1 MGYDEA
7 DQAEESQRAHQSAA
21 RDGVPEAV
29 LLWPGTTKSGR
40 GQLKGDNNESSKVL
54 SRDGDTIIAEFKTRA
69 GPFTY
74 TTTVEEITLEPSD
87 RITFRHLTGPLH
99 YAWEEFVFNDVD
111 GDTELVHNGEFIW
124 RRLPLVGWLGGLV
137 YTRPMFERVIEKH
150 FEQVKMNCEARAA
163 RSHMFRRREPAP
175 PG

>member
-1 MGYDEA
+1 M
-7 DQAEESQRAHQSAA
+7 
-21 RDGVPEAV
+21 
-29 LLWPGTTKSGR
+29 TKPIKLKSHSVHIKAPREMVFQKLSSFGR

-74 TTTVEEITLEPSD
+74 TTVEEITLEPPD

>member
-1 MGYDEA
+1 MA
-7 DQAEESQRAHQSAA
+7 K
-21 RDGVPEAV
+21 PIK
-29 LLWPGTTKSGR
+29 LKSHSVHIKAPREMVFQKLSSFGR
-40 GQLKGDNNESSKVL
+40 GRLVGDNNESSKVL

-74 TTTVEEITLEPSD
+74 TTVEEITLEPPN
-87 RITFRHLTGPLH
+87 RITFRHFSGPLH

-124 RRLPLVGWLGGLV
+124 RRLPLIGRLGGLV

-150 FEQVKMNCEARAA
+150 LEQVKVNCDARAA
-163 RSHMFRRREPAP
+163 RSHLFRRREPAP

>member
-1 MGYDEA
+1 MWDM
-7 DQAEESQRAHQSAA
+7 
-21 RDGVPEAV
+21 
-29 LLWPGTTKSGR
+29 TKPIKLKSHSVHIKAPREMVFQKLSSFGR

-74 TTTVEEITLEPSD
+74 TTVEEITLEPPD

>member
-1 MGYDEA
+1 M
-7 DQAEESQRAHQSAA
+7 
-21 RDGVPEAV
+21 
-29 LLWPGTTKSGR
+29 TKPIKLKSHSVHIKAPREMVFQKLSSFGR

-74 TTTVEEITLEPSD
+74 TTVEEITLEPSD